1 MKFPKVKVC
10 GNTDPEIIKLCI
22 ELGASLI
29 GFIINY
35 PKSPRS
41 ISIEKL
47 KMLINNIPEN
57 IKKVAVMVNPT
68 INDVEEVSQYCT
80 TIQLHG
86 DEDNAF
92 IEKIKKLTSLE
103 VIKVIKITKKSDL
116 EKIKNYP
123 SANEL
128 LLDTPAMGQSGE
140 AFNFNLLKDTQDNKF
155 FLAGKIDINNVET
168 ALKYSD
174 KIDVNSGLETE
185 KGIKDPK
192 KIKEFFNKVR
202 NNEN

>member
-92 IEKIKKLTSLE
+92 IEKIKKFTSLE
-103 VIKVIKITKKSDL
+103 VIKVIKIIKKSDL

-192 KIKEFFNKVR
+192 KIKEFFNMVHKL
-202 NNEN
+202 

>member
-1 MKFPKVKVC
+1 MTAILQNIDTWNDNYAHF
-10 GNTDPEIIKLCI
+10 D
-22 ELGASLI
+22 I
-29 GFIINY
+29 G
-35 PKSPRS
+35 P
-41 ISIEKL
+41 
-47 KMLINNIPEN
+47 
-57 IKKVAVMVNPT
+57 
-68 INDVEEVSQYCT
+68 DVEEVSQYCT

-92 IEKIKKLTSLE
+92 IEKIKKFTSLE
-103 VIKVIKITKKSDL
+103 VIKVIKIIKKSDL

-192 KIKEFFNKVR
+192 KIKDFFNKVR
-202 NNEN
+202 SNEN

>member
-1 MKFPKVKVC
+1 MKFPTVKVC

-41 ISIEKL
+41 ISVDKL
-47 KMLINNIPEN
+47 KKLTNNIPKN

-68 INDVEEVSQYCT
+68 IDDVKEVSNYCNI
-80 TIQLHG
+80 IQLHG
-86 DEDNAF
+86 DEDNKF
-92 IEKIKKLTSLE
+92 IETIKKFINVE
-103 VIKVIKITKKSDL
+103 VIKVIKIFEKDDL
-116 EKIKNYP
+116 ETIQKYP
-123 SANEL
+123 SANEI

-140 AFNFNLLKDTQDNKF
+140 AFNFNLLKDIENNKF
-155 FLAGKIDINNVET
+155 FIAGKIDINNVER
-168 ALKYSD
+168 ALEYSD

-185 KGIKDPK
+185 KGIKDPQ
-192 KIKEFFNKVR
+192 KIKDFFNKVR

>member
-1 MKFPKVKVC
+1 MKFPTVKVC

-41 ISIEKL
+41 ISIDKL
-47 KMLINNIPEN
+47 KKLTSKIPRN

-68 INDVEEVSQYCT
+68 IDDVKEVSNYCNI
-80 TIQLHG
+80 IQLHG
-86 DEDNAF
+86 DEDNKF
-92 IEKIKKLTSLE
+92 IETIKKFINVE
-103 VIKVIKITKKSDL
+103 VIKVIKIFEKDDL
-116 EKIKNYP
+116 ETIQKYP
-123 SANEL
+123 SANEI

-140 AFNFNLLKDTQDNKF
+140 AFNFDLLKDIEHNKF
-155 FLAGKIDINNVET
+155 FLAGKIDINNVER
-168 ALKYSD
+168 ALKFSD
-174 KIDVNSGLETE
+174 KIDVNSGLESE

-192 KIKEFFNKVR
+192 KIKDFFNRVR
-202 NNEN
+202 SNEN

>member
-1 MKFPKVKVC
+1 MKFPTVKVC

-41 ISIEKL
+41 ISIDKL
-47 KMLINNIPEN
+47 KKLTSKIPRN
-57 IKKVAVMVNPT
+57 VKKVAVMVNPT
-68 INDVEEVSQYCT
+68 IDDVKEVSNYCNI
-80 TIQLHG
+80 IQLHG
-86 DEDNAF
+86 DEDNKF
-92 IEKIKKLTSLE
+92 IETIKKFINVE
-103 VIKVIKITKKSDL
+103 VIKVIKIFEKDDL
-116 EKIKNYP
+116 ETIQKYP
-123 SANEL
+123 SANEI

-140 AFNFNLLKDTQDNKF
+140 AFNFDLLKDIEHNKF
-155 FLAGKIDINNVET
+155 FLAGKIDINNVER
-168 ALKYSD
+168 ALKFSD
-174 KIDVNSGLETE
+174 KIDVNSGLESE

-192 KIKEFFNKVR
+192 KIKDFFNKVR